1 MYSNHFKDITN
12 HNGSKIALNSFIK
25 QKLSQYS
32 SKRNYDFGDPNLN
45 YVSVL
50 SPAIRMRILTEINI
64 IHEVKKCFNYNRV
77 EKFIDEICWRTYW
90 KGYLQHRPKI
100 WIDYLNDLEDF
111 DIDQYP
117 HYLDAIEGN
126 TSIPCF
132 NIWVKDLKQHGYL
145 HNHTRMWFA
154 SIWIFQLNLPWQL
167 GANLFFNHLLDAD
180 PASNTLSWRWV
191 AGLHTKGKSYRAR
204 RQNIEKY
211 TSGRINTYGVD
222 ELPTHAITDE
232 RIYTPMNLSL
242 PKPIDVKKGSKT
254 GLIIHQEDLSIIDFK
269 KYDFLLI
276 QSSNYNPHNQ
286 SNHWNDFID
295 QALKNYILQV
305 KKTQKNKLTVYN
317 WDNLDDIRVW
327 KEKNKITHIS
337 IPYPS
342 VGLLEKPIFKLEEQ
356 LDVRFNFLINQWD
369 ELFWPYCDKGFFK
382 LKKKI
387 KPNLDILL
395 NSA

>member
-1 MYSNHFKDITN
+1 MTLGTLILTM
-12 HNGSKIALNSFIK
+12 
-25 QKLSQYS
+25 
-32 SKRNYDFGDPNLN
+32 
-45 YVSVL
+45 SVFYL
-50 SPAIRMRILTEINI
+50 QAIRMRILTEINI
-64 IHEVKKCFNYNRV
+64 IHEVKKYFNYNRV

-132 NIWVKDLKQHGYL
+132 NIWVKDLKQYGYL

-232 RIYTPMNLSL
+232 RIYIPMNLSL

-342 VGLLEKPIFKLEEQ
+342 VGLLEKPIFKLEKQ

>member
-1 MYSNHFKDITN
+1 MNFYEKAIIKSE
-12 HNGSKIALNSFIK
+12 LFIK
-25 QKLSQYS
+25 DSILKYDQL
-32 SKRNYDFGDPNLN
+32 RNYDFGPNKRDN
-45 YVSVL
+45 VSGL
-50 SPAIRMRILTEINI
+50 SPFFSHRILFEYHLIDKI
-64 IHEVKKCFNYNRV
+64 LQMHQYSRV
-77 EKFIDEICWRTYW
+77 EKFIQEIFWRIYW
-90 KGYLQHRPKI
+90 KGWMEMRPSVWDNFLEGLNRIKFNKK
-100 WIDYLNDLEDF
+100 DYEN
-111 DIDQYP
+111 
-117 HYLDAIEGN
+117 AIN
-126 TSIPCF
+126 ARTQLSCF
-132 NIWVKDLKQHGYL
+132 NDWVIELKENNYL

-342 VGLLEKPIFKLEEQ
+342 VGLLEKPIFKLEKQ
-356 LDVRFNFLINQWD
+356 LDMRFNFLINQWD

>member
-1 MYSNHFKDITN
+1 
-12 HNGSKIALNSFIK
+12 
-25 QKLSQYS
+25 
-32 SKRNYDFGDPNLN
+32 
-45 YVSVL
+45 
-50 SPAIRMRILTEINI
+50 MRILTEINI
-64 IHEVKKCFNYNRV
+64 IHEVKKYFNYNRV

-100 WIDYLNDLEDF
+100 WIDYLNDLKDI
-111 DIDQYP
+111 DIDQFP

-132 NIWVKDLKQHGYL
+132 NKWVKDLKQYGYL

-167 GANLFFNHLLDAD
+167 GANLFFKHLLDAD

-211 TSGRINTYGVD
+211 TSGRINTHGVD

-232 RIYTPMNLSL
+232 RIYIPMNLSL

-276 QSSNYNPHNQ
+276 QASNYNPHNQ
-286 SNHWNDFID
+286 SDHWNDFID

-305 KKTQKNKLTVYN
+305 KKLK
-317 WDNLDDIRVW
+317 R
-327 KEKNKITHIS
+327 
-337 IPYPS
+337 
-342 VGLLEKPIFKLEEQ
+342 
-356 LDVRFNFLINQWD
+356 IN
-369 ELFWPYCDKGFFK
+369 
-382 LKKKI
+382 
-387 KPNLDILL
+387 
-395 NSA
+395 